1 VMTDHPAARLARDG
15 DGFAVTAGAPD
26 SFRTGHDPRAF
37 PATATERYD
46 RVVATIPGDVFEQ
59 LLDPGLAADVGEEY
73 LGRVRGI
80 EYFAALAL
88 LLELDREFSPYYW
101 TNVADPELP
110 FVGLI
115 EHANFLDPARYGG
128 RRFFYVAN
136 YLPHGHE
143 LLGLEADEVLARYEP
158 GLRKV
163 NPAFSRDWVRTAWR
177 FTEPAAQP
185 IVTPGYARRLPPL
198 GTPAAGL
205 VLANTTQ
212 VYPEDR
218 GTNYAVRL
226 GGDAAAASLLGPDGQ
241 PSSS

>member
-1 VMTDHPAARLARDG
+1 M
-15 DGFAVTAGAPD
+15 
-26 SFRTGHDPRAF
+26 
-37 PATATERYD
+37 
-46 RVVATIPGDVFEQ
+46 
-59 LLDPGLAADVGEEY
+59 GEEY

-88 LLELDREFSPYYW
+88 LLELDRPFSPFYW

-115 EHANFLDPARYGG
+115 EHANFLDPRAT
-128 RRFFYVAN
+128 AAAASSTSPTTS
-136 YLPHGHE
+136 PHGHE
-143 LLGLEADEVLARYEP
+143 LLSPRGRRASSPATSPACARST
-158 GLRKV
+158 RR
-163 NPAFSRDWVRTAWR
+163 SRATGSATAWR

-198 GTPAAGL
+198 RTPAAGL

-226 GGDAAAASLLGPDGQ
+226 GGDAAVAVASVA
-241 PSSS
+241 

>member
-1 VMTDHPAARLARDG
+1 M
-15 DGFAVTAGAPD
+15 
-26 SFRTGHDPRAF
+26 
-37 PATATERYD
+37 
-46 RVVATIPGDVFEQ
+46 
-59 LLDPGLAADVGEEY
+59 GEEY

-88 LLELDREFSPYYW
+88 LLELDRPFSPFYW

-143 LLGLEADEVLARYEP
+143 LLSLDAGRRCSPATSPGCARSTRRSRATGSRARGASPSRPRSRSSRPATRGGSRRCAPPPP
-158 GLRKV
+158 GSS
-163 NPAFSRDWVRTAWR
+163 SRTR
-177 FTEPAAQP
+177 
-185 IVTPGYARRLPPL
+185 
-198 GTPAAGL
+198 
-205 VLANTTQ
+205 TQ

-226 GGDAAAASLLGPDGQ
+226 GGEAAAAVAAGT
-241 PSSS
+241 